1 MLIDILILITAVL
14 IVGCGIYSY
23 RQFKEDYSNDCEK
36 VVAESMAARSN
47 KVVLDLAD
55 AYQLPDTL
63 GMEKVRVIE
72 KCREAVLQYESDY
85 YLAVEEMEISSTKQ
99 DNVSFLRARP

>member
-1 MLIDILILITAVL
+1 MLIDILIFITALL
-14 IVGCGIYSY
+14 IIGCGIYSY
-23 RQFKEDYSNDCEK
+23 RQFKEDYNNDSEK

-63 GMEKVRVIE
+63 GMQKVIEIE

-85 YLAVEEMEISSTKQ
+85 YLAVEELETSTAKQ